1 VVDMG
6 HDGEIADFGEIGHAA
21 GVLAP
26 AGAAANG
33 ELSAKQLR

>member
-21 GVLAP
+21 GVLAS
-26 AGAAANG
+26 AGGRSNRPFG
-33 ELSAKQLR
+33 PIYT